1 MTFSGFARGG
11 VIALITVLLA
21 LSGCKGS
28 RERTLQRQ
36 GPEKLYQQA
45 RSQPDSKGFPA
56 TAADRIKRADE
67 WKKNVADSAAVKA
80 RIEKRIKEA
89 DESMRKSSK

>member
-11 VIALITVLLA
+11 VVALITVLLA

-45 RSQPDSKGFPA
+45 RSQLRSYDRE
-56 TAADRIKRADE
+56 TAVRRLSAFLMRRGYSGST
-67 WKKNVADSAAVKA
+67 VRAAVEHA
-80 RIEKRIKEA
+80 LPPTP
-89 DESMRKSSK
+89 SSRVTFR